1 MRDFLTEPE
10 NPEFT
15 KNEGMDRRK
24 RKHRGTKRKENKF
37 VWKNIWR
44 RNGQDTIQLCLKF
57 HFSLSKCVK
66 QKSLSFILTQ

>member
-15 KNEGMDRRK
+15 KHEGKDRRK

-37 VWKNIWR
+37 V
-44 RNGQDTIQLCLKF
+44 
-57 HFSLSKCVK
+57 
-66 QKSLSFILTQ
+66 

>member
-37 VWKNIWR
+37 V
-44 RNGQDTIQLCLKF
+44 
-57 HFSLSKCVK
+57 
-66 QKSLSFILTQ
+66 